1 MPRKSKDA
9 RSEAVLTFRLPREL
23 HERLVD
29 ASAGRSLSEEM
40 RRRLETSL
48 ESSASEQDP
57 RFADVLTCIGYAA
70 TAAAKLQ
77 QLPEGTWENDEGAR
91 DEHNVAQRGPD
102 ITPYLAFQE
111 AVGRLLIAFQPQGI
125 RAASDA
131 TLARLSDQ
139 LVGLALGAL
148 GDRGLKAFASLS
160 GRVPGTSVN
169 FADLASPP
177 PRTAEASRQLSEV
190 VKAVTAATAEVAS
203 DERDKVD

>member
-1 MPRKSKDA
+1 MPGKSKDA

-23 HERLVD
+23 HERLVE

-48 ESSASEQDP
+48 GSSASAQDP

-91 DEHNVAQRGPD
+91 EEHKVAQRGPD
-102 ITPYLAFQE
+102 ITPYLAFRE
-111 AVGRLLIAFQPQGI
+111 AVGRLLIAFQPQGV
-125 RAASDA
+125 AASDA

-160 GRVPGTSVN
+160 GRAPGTTVN
-169 FADLASPP
+169 FSDLASPP
-177 PRTAEASRQLSEV
+177 PRTAEASRQMSEV